1 MCGSLPRKGRVLI
14 LKYEKGR
21 TLSKRAGG
29 SNLLNQPRGRSLGQY
44 ESPHHIGI
52 ILSFFK
58 EKILISVP
66 ARPISEGAAPCPYW
80 LAPCPIYKR
89 PARIIENKNSLKKIF
104 VCFSLQ
110 KYNCCCVFRQ
120 PM

>member
-1 MCGSLPRKGRVLI
+1 MLI

-29 SNLLNQPRGRSLGQY
+29 STLLNQPIGRSLGQY

-58 EKILISVP
+58 DKIID
-66 ARPISEGAAPCPYW
+66 
-80 LAPCPIYKR
+80 
-89 PARIIENKNSLKKIF
+89 
-104 VCFSLQ
+104 
-110 KYNCCCVFRQ
+110 VFID
-120 PM
+120 